1 MYLLWDAS
9 IRLRYYTRVAQK
21 ATGISFVL
29 IQVMQPRQTSVCSYR
44 LLHRWLSLVV
54 VVYKVQRYPL
64 SLVSVFGFMGDN
76 QRSLNDR
83 LGSLSNLMLRLL
95 KCPAEDSRFSL
106 TCSTTVKCCYTIRIK
121 YANLR
126 GTKF

>member
-1 MYLLWDAS
+1 MIQGNVSKFCKTL
-9 IRLRYYTRVAQK
+9 VAIEGRNK
-21 ATGISFVL
+21 S
-29 IQVMQPRQTSVCSYR
+29 R

-64 SLVSVFGFMGDN
+64 SLVAVFGVEDDN
-76 QRSLNDR
+76 QRLLNDH

-95 KCPAEDSRFSL
+95 QCAAEDSQFTL
-106 TCSTTVKCCYTIRIK
+106 TCSTTVKCCYTLRIK
-121 YANLR
+121 YENLR